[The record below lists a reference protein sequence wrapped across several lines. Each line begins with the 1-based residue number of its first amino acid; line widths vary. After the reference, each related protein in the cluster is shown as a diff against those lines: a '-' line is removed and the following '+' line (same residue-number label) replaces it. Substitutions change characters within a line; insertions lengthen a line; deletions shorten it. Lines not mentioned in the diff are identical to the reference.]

1 MQRALCIFVIQ
12 CAFHSFA
19 EFTEKDCSRLY
30 EKAICQ
36 NPTINLHVAK
46 AMTMG
51 PPRVGK
57 TTLRHLLLELQSPD
71 VIASTPVMTAAE
83 TVTIVSSEEQ
93 VAEMEDDAIDQA
105 GKKSVQAAMIHLG
118 SFKSWLIVNE
128 ASGVLSL
135 LRFLQKHVE
144 QAATRR
150 KATQEPVKA
159 MDATPLAQ
167 LQSADADTQN
177 ANAVQPPSVTFP
189 DIEPV
194 SQEEVVVPPSDVA
207 TTASKICHSLPS
219 PDITNVELPDSKP
232 VQCLHRKAAKE
243 SAEAV
248 DATPSPQLQSADAD
262 TQNADAVQPQLE
274 PSVEISDIKHV
285 PQEKVV
291 TPPSDV
297 ATTARVI
304 YDLLQSPDIT
314 NVELPDSKLLQFL
327 DCGGQLAYH
336 DILPVFTT
344 IPAVYLHVFNLNE
357 DLNSH
362 PVDQICFSEDDG
374 EVCGSAKSPLTVAQ
388 MMVRSIMT
396 VNSLIDVERQ
406 LPKDVLQSEPPEP
419 RVVLVG
425 THLDKLE
432 ERCKGAIKQELESVK
447 TVLNIALDST
457 SLCLKEM
464 LVRNQHPALPPM
476 FFPTGKISSEQVED
490 KESSQIT
497 RHSVMELKQKIE
509 KLVSAVRVKVPVK
522 WYLHQMLDISRSKEE
537 RKPVH
542 EYRDLYQSCLR
553 EQAVSDLGEF
563 HAMVTYF
570 HALGLLIHLCGEDVP
585 HGEESDCLV
594 FTDPS
599 YLFEN
604 ITKLYQVQFMEEDR
618 CEGSLQA
625 LRCQGRLTKEALQA
639 LNVDTAYLSDDQFMD
654 LLIQL
659 FIGADITERVGGADG
674 KVLFV
679 PSVIPV
685 DTASQPR
692 MIPNPSCPYLIITFE
707 SKLFI
712 PCGVFTGAIA
722 RLQSNPSW
730 NLLYKC
736 ISRVHARFSIGARD
750 IVDVIDNSTHIKV
763 AVSARDQ
770 HNKEQYRDTI
780 IRAMAE
786 SYCFLFHGKK
796 SLHCEI
802 CQEKSF
808 LVLGLL
814 CHCPSCVDKEATN
827 ISKLCTEDS
836 IPQTVRCQ
844 ESGDAKDLSV
854 DQASLFWNIKHYVS
868 ISSGQ

>member
-1 MQRALCIFVIQ
+1 MITQLCECDV
-12 CAFHSFA
+12 CGLFA
-19 EFTEKDCSRLY
+19 EFTEKDCAHLY
-30 EKAICQ
+30 EKAIRES
-36 NPTINLHVAK
+36 PTINLHVAK
-46 AMTMG
+46 AMTVG

-57 TTLRHLLLELQSPD
+57 TFLRHLLMELQPPE
-71 VIASTPVMTAAE
+71 VIPSTPVMKAAE
-83 TVTIVSSEEQ
+83 TISITSLDELP
-93 VAEMEDDAIDQA
+93 
-105 GKKSVQAAMIHLG
+105 SVQSDIIHLG
-118 SFKSWLIVNE
+118 ACGSKKMLWSVLNE
-128 ASGVLSL
+128 ASAIQSL
-135 LRFLQKHVE
+135 LNYLQQLVE
-144 QAATRR
+144 SAATRR
-150 KATQEPVKA
+150 EKAARKSGKA
-159 MDATPLAQ
+159 VITDVVPLPQHQSEEAAEVTDAGI
-167 LQSADADTQN
+167 
-177 ANAVQPPSVTFP
+177 V
-189 DIEPV
+189 DIVPGC
-194 SQEEVVVPPSDVA
+194 QEEKVKQHPSDVDA
-207 TTASKICHSLPS
+207 FARRIYQLLQN
-219 PDITNVELPDSKP
+219 PDITNVELPD
-232 VQCLHRKAAKE
+232 C
-243 SAEAV
+243 
-248 DATPSPQLQSADAD
+248 
-262 TQNADAVQPQLE
+262 
-274 PSVEISDIKHV
+274 
-285 PQEKVV
+285 
-291 TPPSDV
+291 
-297 ATTARVI
+297 
-304 YDLLQSPDIT
+304 
-314 NVELPDSKLLQFL
+314 KLLQFL

-336 DILPVFTT
+336 DILPVFATS
-344 IPAVYLHVFNLNE
+344 PAVYLHVFNLNE

-625 LRCQGRLTKEALQA
+625 LRCQGRLSKKALRA
-639 LNVDTAYLSDDQFMD
+639 LSVDSAYLTDDVFME
-654 LLIQL
+654 LLVQL
-659 FIGADITERVGGADG
+659 FIGADITERVGGKEG
-674 KVLFV
+674 RVLFV
-679 PSVIPV
+679 PSVIPAI
-685 DTASQPR
+685 DATSRPG
-692 MIPNPSCPYLIITFE
+692 MITDHSCPYFVITFE

-722 RLQSNPSW
+722 RLQSNPTW

-736 ISRVHARFSIGARD
+736 TSRLHAKFSIGTHD
-750 IVDVIDNSTHIKV
+750 TVDVIDNSTHIKV
-763 AVSARDQ
+763 AVDVDDQ
-770 HNKEQYRDTI
+770 HNKEQCRDI
-780 IRAMAE
+780 IIHAVAQ

-796 SLHCEI
+796 SLHCGI
-802 CQEKSF
+802 CQKKPF

-814 CHCPSCVDKEATN
+814 CHCASCKDEGASK
-827 ISKLCTEDS
+827 ISILCAQDR
-836 IPQTVRCQ
+836 IPKTVRCPD
-844 ESGDAKDLSV
+844 SGHPEKLSV
-854 DQASLFWNIKHYVS
+854 DLLSLFWNIKHNVS
-868 ISSGQ
+868 TYISYCQTVELDRVHGVEIRRGKRHGLSFYNPGVMCMYTYIACTHGASLCVYWLFLCCYHRL